1 MKTKLTTQILMV
13 PLLLQSAFAANEQGS
28 WVDLTYSLS
37 DESVFWPTAMPFT
50 LLTESEGITEGGY
63 YYSAYSFSAAEHGG
77 THIDA
82 PIHFAQGRM
91 TVDEIPLS
99 LLIGNAVVIDVSAK
113 TFQNRDYQVTVA
125 DMADWEQTHGR
136 IPDDSIVLIRTGY
149 GRYWPD
155 AKNYLGTAERGQAG
169 VEALHFPGL
178 DPDAAQWLVEERVI
192 KSVGIDSASIDFGQ
206 SKLFES
212 HVTLMSSNIPAF
224 ENVANMDKLPLTG
237 AFVVALPVKIKG
249 GSGGPLRI
257 IARLP

>member
-1 MKTKLTTQILMV
+1 MIKKFAVQMLLV
-13 PLLLQSAFAANEQGS
+13 PLLLQPAFAANEQDS

-37 DESVFWPTAMPFT
+37 NDSVFWPTARPFT
-50 LLTESEGITEGGY
+50 LITESEGVTEAGY

-91 TVDEIPLS
+91 TVEQIPLS
-99 LLIGNAVVIDVSAK
+99 ALIGNAVVVDVSAK
-113 TFQNRDYQVTVA
+113 TLENRDYLITVA

-136 IPDDSIVLIRTGY
+136 IPVGSIILFRTGY

-155 AKNYLGTAERGQAG
+155 AENYLGTAERGQAG

-178 DPDAAQWLVEERVI
+178 DPDAARWLVAKRVI

-206 SKLFES
+206 SKRFES
-212 HVTLMSSNIPAF
+212 HVTLLSSNIPVF
-224 ENVANMDKLPLTG
+224 ENVANMDKLPATG
-237 AFVVALPVKIKG
+237 AFVVALPAKIKG

-257 IARLP
+257 IARLR